1 MDIVGDI
8 EIHIPQVETE
18 IQSMVKRTKEVYGHN
33 VKLKVP
39 VIKCCK

>member
-18 IQSMVKRTKEVYGHN
+18 IQSMVKEQRRYTVTM
-33 VKLKVP
+33 
-39 VIKCCK
+39 